1 MLLHGGRHPIH
12 EDLIVLRLSQDTE
25 VAYALVFAVGVLM
38 IPEIAPPGLEGVTYG
53 AITTFHNS
61 AMNISS
67 LINNLIL
74 AFWKSNTET
83 CAPHALHTLPLRF
96 HVNRFHVN
104 PLLLAPTREHR

>member
-1 MLLHGGRHPIH
+1 MSLRTIH
-12 EDLIVLRLSQDTE
+12 EDLIVVRLSQDTE

-38 IPEIAPPGLEGVTYG
+38 IPEIAPSGLEGVTYG

-74 AFWKSNTET
+74 ALWKSNTET
-83 CAPHALHTLPLRF
+83 CAPRTLHTLPLRHCF
-96 HVNRFHVN
+96 HAN
-104 PLLLAPTREHR
+104 PLFLAPTREHR